1 LLLFASSLKGLL
13 VALDILVIIFGAILF
28 LEIIKKL
35 KVIDSISYYLESF
48 SKDYRVQII
57 ILAR

>member
-1 LLLFASSLKGLL
+1 